1 MLPSCGPCPLAKS
14 ACTPMQLRLLRT
26 LQVKTAQ
33 DMLKTVNRQQ
43 LSEDRKSALLRWYY
57 YARMA

>member
-1 MLPSCGPCPLAKS
+1 
-14 ACTPMQLRLLRT
+14 MQLRLLRT

-43 LSEDRKSALLRWYY
+43 LSEDRKSALLRWHY